1 MNSRVIFL
9 FILCFGITALPC
21 TAFLNSTS
29 QRFVVAKNFD
39 WNLGHGL
46 LMVNKQ
52 NVQKVA
58 LFAKTTDMPLMWTSK
73 YGSVTFN
80 QLGRELPYGGMNER
94 GLVVEILWLDETEYP
109 AQIPEV
115 MEANESQWVQS
126 MLDRAQTIGEMISLS
141 KGFQVNSRHGK
152 VHYFACDS
160 SGTCAVFEYLK
171 GKLVIT
177 KLDNK
182 NDVKAISNNSYEESL
197 EAFKASK
204 KFPEDPSSLSRFT
217 RAATLIKR
225 PNTSEALVPATFKI
239 LDAVSDDETKWSIV
253 YDPSLSKIFFKTKSR
268 PDIKEVSL
276 NYFDWSCGASVKVL
290 DINTASKQDVSST
303 FEDYSDKLNTSI
315 VEKNNFLPKDFFKS
329 METAPARD
337 HCI

>member
-1 MNSRVIFL
+1 MQVRVIFL
-9 FILCFGITALPC
+9 FILCFGIQASPC
-21 TAFLNSTS
+21 TAFLNSTP

-39 WNLGHGL
+39 WDLGHGL

-52 NVQKVA
+52 NVQKIA

-73 YGSVTFN
+73 YGSITFN
-80 QLGRELPYGGMNER
+80 QLGRELPYGGMNEK

-126 MLDRAQTIGEMISLS
+126 MLDRAQTIDEMISLT
-141 KGFQVNSRHGK
+141 KEFQVNSRHGK

-160 SGTCAVFEYLK
+160 SGACAVFEYLK
-171 GKLVIT
+171 GKLVISR
-177 KLDNK
+177 LDDK
-182 NDVKAISNNSYEESL
+182 NDVKAISNNSYKESL
-197 EAFKASK
+197 SSFKASK
-204 KFPEDPSSLSRFT
+204 KLPEDPSSLSRFI

-225 PNTSEALVPATFKI
+225 PSDSEALVPATFKT

-253 YDPSLSKIFFKTKSR
+253 YDPSRSKIFFKTKMH
-268 PDIKEVSL
+268 PEVKEVSL

-290 DINTASKQDVSST
+290 DINTPAKQDVSSV
-303 FEDYSDKLNTSI
+303 FEDYSDKLNTGI
-315 VEKNNFLPKDFFKS
+315 VEKNSFLPKDFFKS
-329 METAPARD
+329 METAPGRD